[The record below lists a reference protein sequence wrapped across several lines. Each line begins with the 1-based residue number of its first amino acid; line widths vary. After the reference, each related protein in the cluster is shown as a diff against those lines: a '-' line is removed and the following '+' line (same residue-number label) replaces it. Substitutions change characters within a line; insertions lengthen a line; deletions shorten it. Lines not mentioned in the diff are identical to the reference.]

1 MTHPRQKPLLQL
13 NEEEETVKKLLLTV
27 LALLIALTVLAEG
40 DIVPEGA
47 EKFIGD
53 WQDGETFILMDWDDE
68 CFRVLIIQG
77 RDDGQTEWE
86 YSCLYDS
93 ETGALASLPYGVRR
107 EVVFDDNGEFV
118 SSDEVYG
125 DGEAAFAIDEND
137 RLTWQDEKDGAGDG
151 LVFERLP
158 GFEPLFS
165 DMREALADEGYTGF
179 EGTSCGYYVAVVE
192 VDGALNR
199 VAAELDETALKLED
213 AIYESDDLSAAVEAY
228 EDYVR
233 TLPVSYLEEIVQ
245 QPMTEEETA
254 QIIGKTIGELEEQ
267 GFEALSFDDG
277 SEAFVV
283 TMAFGMY
290 DYDLT
295 VNESVDIQALWDGK
309 ADYETLT
316 VKSAVYAG
324 LSPNVTDLNYLPDG
338 TWYDTEFG
346 FEGEDDGFDLMEA
359 LFEAVQSGELDLETL
374 ESTLREAVPD
384 QADEIMGYLKSM
396 IETFG
401 ASEDEDAGD

>member
-254 QIIGKTIGELEEQ
+254 QIIGKTIGELEAQ

>member
-245 QPMTEEETA
+245 QSMTEEETA

-396 IETFG
+396 IKTFG

>member
-1 MTHPRQKPLLQL
+1 M
-13 NEEEETVKKLLLTV
+13 KKLLLTV

>member
-1 MTHPRQKPLLQL
+1 M
-13 NEEEETVKKLLLTV
+13 KKLLLTV

-245 QPMTEEETA
+245 QSMTEEETA

-396 IETFG
+396 IKTFG